1 MFASKKGGAF
11 MAEPFCPK
19 CGTRRVAG
27 GAKRCAD
34 CRRDASERRLL
45 AFALV
50 VPFVLALAVVVTG
63 LPL

>member
-1 MFASKKGGAF
+1 

-27 GAKRCAD
+27 GGKRCVD

-50 VPFVLALAVVVTG
+50 VPFVLAVAVVVTG